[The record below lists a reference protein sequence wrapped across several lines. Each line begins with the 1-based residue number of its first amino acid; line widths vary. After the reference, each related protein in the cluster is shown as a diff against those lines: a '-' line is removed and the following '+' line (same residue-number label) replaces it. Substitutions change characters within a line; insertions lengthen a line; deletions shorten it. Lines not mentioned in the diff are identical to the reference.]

1 MGYNYSSLAETFEF
15 SWSLFAEEHN
25 TLPQSIRRNI
35 NIWNPIA
42 MATRFLMHS
51 YKHWFMSSL
60 CNFCRWGANIAPD
73 KMPWATR
80 SKEKRLLLQVTLNNV
95 VLIFKLPLGDNKHL
109 NFEGNGGWKGTDCFF
124 FLLNMPH
131 LTTVTQNVLSDGGLC
146 CKIKRHWMH
155 SHLAILDISLIRES
169 GQTIIV
175 KKTQLMTACTS
186 NFIEHNN
193 TISENQYWIR
203 IKIKTSLLLKFD

>member
-1 MGYNYSSLAETFEF
+1 MEPHGYQILCT
-15 SWSLFAEEHN
+15 
-25 TLPQSIRRNI
+25 TVNI
-35 NIWNPIA
+35 D
-42 MATRFLMHS
+42 
-51 YKHWFMSSL
+51 L
-60 CNFCRWGANIAPD
+60 CHHYVISVAGGQ
-73 KMPWATR
+73 T
-80 SKEKRLLLQVTLNNV
+80 LLQAKCPERQEARKDNGCYRFNSKQCCAAIQATFRRQQTPQLWREWWVKGNR
-95 VLIFKLPLGDNKHL
+95 LI
-109 NFEGNGGWKGTDCFF
+109 F

-131 LTTVTQNVLSDGGLC
+131 LTTVTQNVLSDGRLC
-146 CKIKRHWMH
+146 CKIKRHWMD

>member
-1 MGYNYSSLAETFEF
+1 
-15 SWSLFAEEHN
+15 
-25 TLPQSIRRNI
+25 
-35 NIWNPIA
+35 

-51 YKHWFMSSL
+51 CKHWFMSSL
-60 CNFCRWGANIAPD
+60 CNFCRWGGKHCSRQNALSD
-73 KMPWATR
+73 KEQGKTTAVTG
-80 SKEKRLLLQVTLNNV
+80 LTLNNV
-95 VLIFKLPLGDNKHL
+95 VLLFKLPLGDNKHL
-109 NFEGNGGWKGTDCFF
+109 NFEGNDGWKGTDCYF

-131 LTTVTQNVLSDGGLC
+131 LTTVTQNVLSDGRLC

-203 IKIKTSLLLKFD
+203 IKIKFD

>member
-1 MGYNYSSLAETFEF
+1 MVGEREQT
-15 SWSLFAEEHN
+15 
-25 TLPQSIRRNI
+25 
-35 NIWNPIA
+35 
-42 MATRFLMHS
+42 
-51 YKHWFMSSL
+51 
-60 CNFCRWGANIAPD
+60 
-73 KMPWATR
+73 
-80 SKEKRLLLQVTLNNV
+80 V
-95 VLIFKLPLGDNKHL
+95 
-109 NFEGNGGWKGTDCFF
+109 F